1 MFIIPSSAIC
11 GVLGLFFDS
20 GLALW
25 GSGLRN
31 LLPRF
36 FKFFGDSVAS
46 FCSLFLLTDE
56 EPSFLTG
63 LSDLLNFVFLTSHIR
78 IQCSRRHSWNHELKG
93 LRFALCFLDS

>member
-63 LSDLLNFVFLTSHIR
+63 GTVVSH
-78 IQCSRRHSWNHELKG
+78 WVVGLAK
-93 LRFALCFLDS
+93 LRFSNKSYTNSV